1 MITYIKNTELLR
13 ITVPYDLKDLFK
25 RSFKTAK
32 WNSNY
37 KVWEITNNTRNE
49 NKLNQF
55 INGTALL
62 ASEMETIKAEEQ
74 EAEFTENELSD
85 LEKEVTQLRSKI
97 NSTRKNIE
105 SLKEINESIL
115 SARETVKELKEELN
129 SLETERKN
137 EKAKVEE
144 FVDSLIDTNKLGR
157 ISSLIASKARKSFL
171 YATEKDDLRAE
182 LAYADEAKEIL
193 ERAGFESN
201 NLNKLAGTRINRL
214 DRDNFNLSS
223 EDFYDIQAI

>member
-49 NKLNQF
+49 NKLKQF